1 MLDIQELELSITWVM
16 LNWTEK
22 NLKSNGKLA
31 VFAIMFCIDTV
42 WNCFPVLL
50 GNSVLNYFCLGAHV
64 KVCLSS
70 VYVTRFWKNSYKFV
84 SICANCLLFFLD
96 SLTIPA

>member
-50 GNSVLNYFCLGAHV
+50 GNSVLNYFCFGSPCQGLSV
-64 KVCLSS
+64 FCLCDS
-70 VYVTRFWKNSYKFV
+70 VLKKL
-84 SICANCLLFFLD
+84 I
-96 SLTIPA
+96 